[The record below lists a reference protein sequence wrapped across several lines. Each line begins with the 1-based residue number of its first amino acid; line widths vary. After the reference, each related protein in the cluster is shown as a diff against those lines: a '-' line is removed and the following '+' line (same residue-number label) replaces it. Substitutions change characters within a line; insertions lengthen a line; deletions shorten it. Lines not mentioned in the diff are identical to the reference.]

1 MSHNQVQ
8 SSSLNRKAYSGSS
21 LPLSQLCIE
30 VTDCHHSTPN
40 WTDSGRIVARSNN
53 IKKGRFLLNGLSYTD
68 EATYQERIARSKPE
82 PGDLI
87 ITREAPM
94 GEVCIIPDGVECCLG
109 QRLVLIKPDHNKI
122 SSNYLLYA
130 LLSEYVQKQIWQS
143 DKTGSTVSNLR
154 IPVLKSLQIPL
165 VEPKEKISK
174 VLSSIDQKIDANN
187 KINAQLEAMAK
198 TLYDYW
204 FVQFDFPDESSKP
217 YKSSGGKM
225 VYDEILKREIP
236 EGWQRKNLCEITPV
250 STSQL
255 NPSDQP
261 NTEFKHYSIPSYDET
276 GSYCLEKGSAIGS
289 NKFIVSESDILV
301 SKLNP
306 KFNRVLYPL
315 TENNLICST
324 EFVVWRSKN
333 IELKN
338 FLYSIATSPHF
349 ILHCVQSASGTSNSH
364 KRVNPDVMM
373 SYALAYDQDTAMQ
386 YGEKIHSL
394 MKLIIKNQ
402 IESRK
407 LIQLHNWLL
416 PMLMN
421 GQVKVENEEN

>member
-1 MSHNQVQ
+1 MSHNQSQ
-8 SSSLNRKAYSGSS
+8 NSSLNRKAYSGSS

-30 VTDCHHSTPN
+30 ITDCHHSTPN

-122 SSNYLLYA
+122 SSDYLLYA

-187 KINAQLEAMAK
+187 KINAQLEAMAR

-204 FVQFDFPDESSKP
+204 FVQFDFPDENGKP
-217 YKSSGGKM
+217 HKSSGGKM
-225 VYDEILKREIP
+225 VYNETLKREIP
-236 EGWQRKNLCEITPV
+236 EGWEVKELGKFAHVKKGTLITEKTADTNGDIKVV
-250 STSQL
+250 SAGVNYSYFHNKANYQ
-255 NPSDQP
+255 S
-261 NTEFKHYSIPSYDET
+261 NTIT
-276 GSYCLEKGSAIGS
+276 
-289 NKFIVSESDILV
+289 V
-301 SKLNP
+301 
-306 KFNRVLYPL
+306 
-315 TENNLICST
+315 
-324 EFVVWRSKN
+324 
-333 IELKN
+333 
-338 FLYSIATSPHF
+338 
-349 ILHCVQSASGTSNSH
+349 SASGANAGF
-364 KRVNPDVMM
+364 VNFWREPIFACDC
-373 SYALAYDQDTAMQ
+373 TAVR
-386 YGEKIHSL
+386 GRSDAET
-394 MKLIIKNQ
+394 LIILEFLRMHQDYLYQQARGSAQPHVYPKDIEALRICIPPIRLINEFAEHVISGNQ
-402 IESRK
+402 KIEINLYENKQLIK
-407 LIQLHNWLL
+407 LRDWLL

-421 GQVKVENEEN
+421 GQVKVETSDHADIEAA